1 MRYSTSTAFAL
12 GMLAAMPAAWAQ
24 NGAADYPNRPIK
36 MIVGY
41 APGGGTDIMARLI
54 GQQISGSVGQTVVV
68 ENRPGAG
75 QNIANSLVAR
85 SAPDGYSLLLSSS
98 AMAVNVSLYPKL
110 DYDPVKS
117 FAPVAVFAQSPNV
130 LVVPAALNI
139 NTVAEFVDY
148 AKKHPGKVNFSSSG
162 AGSTQHLAAE
172 MFKQTV
178 GIEATHVPYKG
189 SGPSILAV
197 QSGDVHYTF
206 INIPSVTP
214 MLNGGKIKVLAIT
227 SARRSPV
234 LPDVPTMAEA
244 GVKGMEVSAW
254 YGVFAPAGTP
264 RDAVAKLTAS
274 INKAVDNKEFRAQL
288 EQAGAEPIRESS
300 EYFAK
305 FLADDIT
312 RWRKVIQ
319 ESSTKID

>member
-1 MRYSTSTAFAL
+1 MRVVVHAGLAL
-12 GMLAAMPAAWAQ
+12 ALLSAPVVYAQ
-24 NGAADYPNRPIK
+24 NSTPYPNKPVK
-36 MIVGY
+36 LIVGY

-54 GQQISGSVGQTVVV
+54 GQQITGSLGESVVV

-85 SAPDGYSLLLSSS
+85 APNDGYTLLLSSS
-98 AMAVNVSLYPKL
+98 ALAVNGSLYPKL

-117 FAPVAVFAQSPNV
+117 FEPVAMFAQSPNV
-130 LVVPAALNI
+130 LAVPASLGVS
-139 NTVAEFVDY
+139 TVKEFIDY
-148 AKKHPGKVNFSSSG
+148 AKRHPGKVNFSSSG
-162 AGSTQHLAAE
+162 AGSTQHLSAE

-214 MLNGGKIKVLAIT
+214 MLNGGKIRVLAIT
-227 SARRSPV
+227 SDKRSPV

-244 GVKGMEVSAW
+244 GVTGMEVSAW
-254 YGVFAPAGTP
+254 YGILAPAGTP
-264 RDAVAKLTAS
+264 RPAIDKLNAS
-274 INKAVDNKEFRAQL
+274 INEAMTAKEFRSQL
-288 EQAGAEPIRESS
+288 EQAGAEPLNGTPADFTRFLS
-300 EYFAK
+300 E
-305 FLADDIT
+305 DIT
-312 RWRKVIQ
+312 RWKKVIQ
-319 ESSTKID
+319 TSGTRID

>member
-1 MRYSTSTAFAL
+1 MRVIVHAGFAL
-12 GMLAAMPAAWAQ
+12 AFLCAPVAHAQ
-24 NGAADYPNRPIK
+24 NSATYPNKPVK
-36 MIVGY
+36 LIVGY

-54 GQQISGSVGQTVVV
+54 GQQIAGSLGESVVV

-85 SAPDGYSLLLSSS
+85 AANDGYTLLLSSS
-98 AMAVNVSLYPKL
+98 ALAVNGSLYPKL

-117 FAPVAVFAQSPNV
+117 FEPVAMFAQSPNV
-130 LVVPAALNI
+130 LAVPASLGVS
-139 NTVAEFVDY
+139 TVKEFIDY

-178 GIEATHVPYKG
+178 GIAATHVPYKG

-214 MLNGGKIKVLAIT
+214 MLNGGRIKVLAIT
-227 SARRSPV
+227 SDTRSPV

-244 GVKGMEVSAW
+244 GVAGMDVSAW
-254 YGVFAPAGTP
+254 YGILAPAGTP
-264 RDAVAKLTAS
+264 RPVIDKLNAS
-274 INKAVDNKEFRAQL
+274 INQAVAAKDFRAQL
-288 EQAGAEPIRESS
+288 EQAGAEPLNGTPADFTR
-300 EYFAK
+300 
-305 FLADDIT
+305 FLAEDIA
-312 RWRKVIQ
+312 RWKQVIQ
-319 ESSTKID
+319 TSGTRID

>member
-1 MRYSTSTAFAL
+1 MCYLRITAFAL
-12 GMLAAMPAAWAQ
+12 GIVTAVPTAWAQ
-24 NGAADYPNRPIK
+24 NSAVDYPNKPIK

-54 GQQISGSVGQTVVV
+54 GQQISAALGQTVVV

-85 SAPDGYSLLLSSS
+85 AAPDGYSLLLSSS

-117 FAPVAVFAQSPNV
+117 FTPVAVFAQSPNV
-130 LVVPAALNI
+130 LVVPAALNV

-178 GIEATHVPYKG
+178 GIDATHVPYKG

-197 QSGDVHYTF
+197 QSGDVHFTF

-227 SARRSPV
+227 SDHRSPV

-244 GVKGMEVSAW
+244 GVQGMEVSAW
-254 YGVFAPAGTP
+254 YGVLAPAGTP
-264 RDAVAKLTAS
+264 RDVVGKLAAS
-274 INKAVDNKEFRAQL
+274 INKAVDDKAFRAQL
-288 EQAGAEPIRESS
+288 ETGGAEPIRASS
-300 EYFAK
+300 DYFVK
-305 FLADDIT
+305 FLADDIA
-312 RWRKVIQ
+312 RWKKVIQ
-319 ESSTKID
+319 ESDTRIE